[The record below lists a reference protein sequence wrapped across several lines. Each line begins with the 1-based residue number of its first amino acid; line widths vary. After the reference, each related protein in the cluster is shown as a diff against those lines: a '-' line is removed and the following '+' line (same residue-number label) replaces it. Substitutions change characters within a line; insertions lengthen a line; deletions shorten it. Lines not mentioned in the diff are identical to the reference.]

1 MLLAIDTT
9 SAPGS
14 LAFIGADGTCVAQ
27 AGDERP
33 HGEQLPGAALD
44 LLSRQG
50 CTLADIDVFAVATGP
65 GSLTGLRV
73 GMATVQGLGVA
84 TGRPCVG
91 VSVFEALSWA
101 WVSGTARPA
110 AGDLLGVWLDAR
122 RDEVFT
128 ALVRRTSTPLD
139 GRRALRD
146 LVETLEGP
154 AVGTA
159 AERIAAWHDVRAT
172 EAGRLALCGTRVEA
186 DRQALATLGTHDV
199 IDLPGGLAAAVA
211 AVAAREAAHGR
222 TVTPHALHP
231 LYVRRPDV
239 ETARDRDRAAS
250 PR

>member
-122 RDEVFT
+122 R
-128 ALVRRTSTPLD
+128 TSTPLD

-146 LVETLEGP
+146 LVESLEGP
-154 AVGTA
+154 TVGTA
-159 AERIAAWHDVRAT
+159 PERIAAWRAVRAE

-186 DRQALATLGTHDV
+186 DREALATLGPHDI
-199 IDLPGGLAAAVA
+199 IDLPSGLAAAVA

-239 ETARDRDRAAS
+239 ETARERARAAS

>member
-101 WVSGTARPA
+101 WVSGAARPA

-139 GRRALRD
+139 GPMALRD
-146 LVETLEGP
+146 LVESLEGP
-154 AVGTA
+154 TVGTA
-159 AERIAAWHDVRAT
+159 AERIAAWCAVRAE

-186 DRQALATLGTHDV
+186 DREALATLGPHDI
-199 IDLPGGLAAAVA
+199 IDLPSGLASAVA

-239 ETARDRDRAAS
+239 ETARERARAAS